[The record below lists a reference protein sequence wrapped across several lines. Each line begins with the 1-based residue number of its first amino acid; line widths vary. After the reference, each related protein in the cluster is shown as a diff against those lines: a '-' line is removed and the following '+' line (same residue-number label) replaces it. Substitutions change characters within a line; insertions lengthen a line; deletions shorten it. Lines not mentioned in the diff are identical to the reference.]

1 MADIVVVISVEA
13 DIVAIAILVEELLLG
28 AIMNQVNLEFI
39 IQYEF

>member
-1 MADIVVVISVEA
+1 MDIVVVIAVEA

-28 AIMNQVNLEFI
+28 AIMNQLNLRFI